1 MRKLYDNLD
10 IFLEEKEGRGFEDD
24 VFYFKNAKHKNI
36 FIQNNLTF
44 VPQGIKSVAKHIG
57 ISKKSENDFTVV
69 MLDKPGT
76 GSAMYTKNMCCS
88 EAVKFDKNNTAHGE
102 IQLLCVI
109 SKNANVFTPT
119 SRADVH
125 KIAETLSAECH
136 LSKKS
141 ILLSCTGVIGVPLPM
156 RNIMEGIKDI
166 SNELKENHLLESAKA
181 ILTTDL
187 KHKVASVKLDDIVI
201 CGFAK
206 GAGMLE
212 PNMATMLVYL
222 FTNARIEK
230 VLLDQLIKEA
240 VNCSFNCITVDS
252 DTSTSDT
259 VALISTNEIEFSDGE
274 IADFRLALKTVCIK
288 LARDIIG
295 QSEGTTKVIEITVR
309 TETSEREAKVFAKKI
324 ANSPLVKT
332 AVNGADPNWGRI
344 VMAIGKPSNEHNCEQ
359 INPEN
364 VLIKFM
370 NEVVF
375 DRCQPITFDLNE
387 LSRKIRESKT
397 ISIEVCIGQPVY
409 SAKVWGC
416 DLSDEYVCINSQYTT

>member
-1 MRKLYDNLD
+1 
-10 IFLEEKEGRGFEDD
+10 
-24 VFYFKNAKHKNI
+24 
-36 FIQNNLTF
+36 
-44 VPQGIKSVAKHIG
+44 
-57 ISKKSENDFTVV
+57 

-76 GSAMYTKNMCCS
+76 GSAMYTRNMCCS
-88 EAVKFDKNNTAHGE
+88 EAVIFDKNNTAHGK

-119 SRADVH
+119 SGEDIH
-125 KIAETLSAECH
+125 KIAEALATECQVP
-136 LSKKS
+136 KES
-141 ILLSCTGVIGVPLPM
+141 ILLSCTGVIGVPLPV
-156 RNIMEGIKDI
+156 RKILEGIKGI
-166 SNELKENHLLESAKA
+166 SKKLKKNHLLESAKA
-181 ILTTDL
+181 ILTTDP
-187 KHKVASVKLDDIVI
+187 KYKVVSVRLNDIVI

-230 VLLDQLIKEA
+230 IVLDQLLKEA
-240 VNCSFNCITVDS
+240 VDCSFHCITVDT

-259 VALISTNEIEFSDGE
+259 VALMSTNEVELPDGE
-274 IADFRLALKTVCIK
+274 IADFRLAMKAVCIK
-288 LARDIIG
+288 LARDIVG
-295 QSEGTTKVIEITVR
+295 QSEGATKVIEITVS

-344 VMAIGKPSNEHNCEQ
+344 VMAIGKPSDEHNFDQ
-359 INPEN
+359 IKPES

-370 NEVVF
+370 NEIVF
-375 DRCQPITFDLNE
+375 DRCQPITLDLNE
-387 LSRKIRESKT
+387 LSRKIKESKT
-397 ISIEVCIGQPVY
+397 ISIEVCIGQPIY

-416 DLSDEYVCINSQYTT
+416 DLSDEYVVINSQYTT